1 MTNRTP
7 ARDRSAAMGWRR
19 GSYWQAGQQKSRAPL
34 SAVRFRRYD
43 ALAERV
49 HHAGKMR
56 RREFIGL
63 VGGGAAWP
71 VVAQAQ
77 QSRRIPV
84 VGVFWAS
91 RWRLALFRTVLPS
104 A

>member
-1 MTNRTP
+1 M
-7 ARDRSAAMGWRR
+7 
-19 GSYWQAGQQKSRAPL
+19 
-34 SAVRFRRYD
+34 RFRRYD

-49 HHAGKMR
+49 HHGGNMR

-63 VGGGAAWP
+63 VGGA

-91 RWRLALFRTVLPS
+91 RWRSAMFRTFLPS
-104 A
+104 ALEGAQQDGQVI

>member
-1 MTNRTP
+1 M
-7 ARDRSAAMGWRR
+7 AAKVPG
-19 GSYWQAGQQKSRAPL
+19 API
-34 SAVRFRRYD
+34 SGEFRRYD
-43 ALAERV
+43 ALAERE
-49 HHAGKMR
+49 HHGGNKR

-63 VGGGAAWP
+63 VGGAAAWP

-91 RWRLALFRTVLPS
+91 RWRSAMFRTFLPS
-104 A
+104 AFRGRLAGRASNLMLVGCYFC